1 MTTIIEIILLI
12 VFSIIAIV
20 VGFTFTYFILLAK
33 GKKMMKE
40 QTGFDYEQAKS
51 MYITYRQKNP
61 NENQIKAMVNAFK
74 NNK

>member
-1 MTTIIEIILLI
+1 MITEIILLV
-12 VFSIIAIV
+12 VFSVVAII

-40 QTGFDYEQAKS
+40 QTGFDYEQARS
-51 MYITYRQKNP
+51 MYITYRQKTP
-61 NENQIKAMVNAFK
+61 NEKQIKAMISAFK